1 MSEKSGDKAQV
12 PRALKVSGGQEKGLV
27 ETNLQRRD
35 SVVIGRGTDCDVVIQ
50 DLKASRRH
58 CQLSRKEDGFLLED
72 LGSRNGTYVNGQK
85 ISAPILLKANHTF
98 QIGDTMFY
106 LG

>member
-1 MSEKSGDKAQV
+1 M
-12 PRALKVSGGQEKGLV
+12 PRALKMSSGPEKSLV
-27 ETNLQRRD
+27 EMNLQRRD
-35 SVVIGRGTDCDVVIQ
+35 SVVIGRGTECDVVIQ

-58 CQLSRKEDGFLLED
+58 CQLTRNESGFMLED
-72 LGSRNGTYVNGQK
+72 LGSRNGTIVNGVK
-85 ISAPILLKANHTF
+85 ITAPVLLKANHTF

>member
-1 MSEKSGDKAQV
+1 M
-12 PRALKVSGGQEKGLV
+12 PRALKVSGGQEKSLI
-27 ETNLQRRD
+27 ETNLQRRN

-58 CQLSRKEDGFLLED
+58 CQLTRNDEGFVLED
-72 LGSRNGTYVNGQK
+72 LGSRNGTYVNGGK
-85 ISAPILLKANHTF
+85 ISAPVLLKANHTF

>member
-1 MSEKSGDKAQV
+1 M
-12 PRALKVSGGQEKGLV
+12 PRALKVSGGQEKTTI

-35 SVVIGRGTDCDVVIQ
+35 SVVIGRGADCDVVIQ

-58 CQLSRKEDGFLLED
+58 CQLTRNESGFMLED
-72 LGSRNGTYVNGQK
+72 LGSRNGTYVNGEK
-85 ISAPILLKANHTF
+85 ITAPVLLKAKHTF

>member
-1 MSEKSGDKAQV
+1 VPEKNMEKSQV
-12 PRALKVSGGQEKGLV
+12 PRALKVSGGPDKRMI
-27 ETNLQRRD
+27 ETSLQKRD
-35 SVVIGRGTDCDVVIQ
+35 SVVIGRGTECDVVIH

-58 CQLSRKEDGFLLED
+58 CQLTRKPDGFLLED
-72 LGSRNGTYVNGQK
+72 LGSSNGTVVNGVK
-85 ISAPILLKANHTF
+85 IGEPILLKSNQTF

>member
-1 MSEKSGDKAQV
+1 MPK
-12 PRALKVSGGQEKGLV
+12 ALKVTGGLEKSLI
-27 ETNLQRRD
+27 EANLQRRD